1 MRQEVNSMTKLD
13 LRACLG
19 IAVLVVFTWG
29 VCALPASCLQPDI
42 SGNAAILVSIP
53 SGEVLYQKAA
63 EVKYASPFA
72 LKIGLALG
80 IMQCFSGQS
89 AGNFSDRVT
98 DYLVKEFSGKPDLG
112 LADLL
117 TPFVSSAVETELGA
131 GGGIIGIEAD
141 LIDVINQA
149 YANSGA
155 SMRIQNIQQLRSG
168 TVLTSLTDVLAV
180 TSHLLSEVPH
190 GLSVKDTPSSHNVV
204 LFVPDRV
211 LEVFNNISKVQA
223 EWALESD
230 KHFMAIAQENDLKV
244 IAAVYDSHEAD
255 KDAAKLLEYVF
266 SEYRAVKLAD
276 KDEVLRTVD
285 VPGLAES
292 IGLVPARDV
301 VIVVSVDE
309 EGSYEMLV
317 KLYEPLTLPVF
328 KGQVIGD
335 LVVLLNGEEIMTV
348 DLLSSKDVSVSS
360 LFDRLWKWF
369 ISLIKVL

>member
-1 MRQEVNSMTKLD
+1 MTKLD
-13 LRACLG
+13 LRTCLG

-29 VCALPASCLQPDI
+29 LYALPASCLQPDI

-89 AGNFSDRVT
+89 AGKFSDRVT

-131 GGGIIGIEAD
+131 GGGIIGIETD

-149 YANSGA
+149 YANAGA

-190 GLSVKDTPSSHNVV
+190 GLSVKDTPSSNNVV
-204 LFVPDRV
+204 LFVPDRL

-266 SEYRAVKLAD
+266 SEYRAVKLAA

-309 EGSYEMLV
+309 EGSCEMLV